1 MSVVKAIVRALDLYS
16 VSTPHS
22 VNTVYGGRRTTS
34 FKGAI
39 LHTNVS
45 HSGASDPDLPSGVLL
60 LYHYRYTSHKD
71 YYHKK
76 CVCMETDGMKG
87 YSFKTSK
94 VISLEELQE
103 RGMPTHIAMRTG
115 TVYDNSIWKLLTD
128 RVPKYRM
135 YDDESAWGEYT

>member
-1 MSVVKAIVRALDLYS
+1 VVKAIVRASDFYS
-16 VSTPHS
+16 VLTPHS

-34 FKGAI
+34 FKGAT

-60 LYHYRYTSHKD
+60 LYHYRYTSHKE

-76 CVCMETDGMKG
+76 CVCMETDRMKG
-87 YSFKTSK
+87 YSFKNGK
-94 VISLEELQE
+94 VILLEELQE
-103 RGMPTHIAMRTG
+103 RGMPTHITMRTG
-115 TVYDNSIWKLLTD
+115 TVYADSAWKLLTE

-135 YDDESAWGEYT
+135 YNDKSTWGEYT